1 VDALLA
7 SAEAAHYEAEWNV
20 TSPSIL
26 RAPIV
31 APCILRP
38 AVTAPSTFRLF
49 CPACAGVL
57 HEGSGYYSLSEL
69 AVVLSFDPAA
79 TTEAEASSLS
89 KESPPVRRHQKCKNP
104 R

>member
-1 VDALLA
+1 MERDFTIHFTCTDCGAVY
-7 SAEAAHYEAEWNV
+7 SATRSHSAFE
-20 TSPSIL
+20 
-26 RAPIV
+26 R
-31 APCILRP
+31 
-38 AVTAPSTFRLF
+38 TFRLF